1 MGSRTCESNH
11 LAVLSPARGPV
22 GRMSSGWN
30 SAPFR
35 AVFLV
40 REVVFREGCVMMGF
54 DLLDIS
60 PPFFF
65 SGMRFSRWEWAFRF
79 IPEWRF

>member
-1 MGSRTCESNH
+1 MEQCSVS
-11 LAVLSPARGPV
+11 
-22 GRMSSGWN
+22 GR
-30 SAPFR
+30 
-35 AVFLV
+35 FLV

-60 PPFFF
+60 PPFFL

-79 IPEWRF
+79 IPEWRFWFPMFGM